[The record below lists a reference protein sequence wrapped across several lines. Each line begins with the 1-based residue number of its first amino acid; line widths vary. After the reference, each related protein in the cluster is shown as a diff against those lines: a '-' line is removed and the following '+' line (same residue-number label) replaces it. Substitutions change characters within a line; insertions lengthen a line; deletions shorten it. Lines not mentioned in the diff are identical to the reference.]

1 MINWKLVQSQISS
14 RFNNQLVGIPDLHL
28 SDDDD
33 DDDNDDD
40 EDDGAARGG
49 DSVNGSKKVTISP
62 GQ

>member
-33 DDDNDDD
+33 DNDDD

>member
-1 MINWKLVQSQISS
+1 MQSQISS

-28 SDDDD
+28 SD

>member
-1 MINWKLVQSQISS
+1 MQSQISS
-14 RFNNQLVGIPDLHL
+14 RFNNQLVGIPDLYL

-33 DDDNDDD
+33 DDDDDD